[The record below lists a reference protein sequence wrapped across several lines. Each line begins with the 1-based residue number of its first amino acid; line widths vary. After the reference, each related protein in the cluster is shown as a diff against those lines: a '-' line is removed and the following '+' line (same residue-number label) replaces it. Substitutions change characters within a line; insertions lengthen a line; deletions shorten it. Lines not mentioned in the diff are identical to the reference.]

1 METRDT
7 QATGGNAGNVHENGP
22 EQVRVTL
29 EGVPDGAEIRLPSGV
44 SGTVVDLGGG
54 RWQVT
59 TGRRQARRGWSS

>member
-1 METRDT
+1 MR
-7 QATGGNAGNVHENGP
+7 TGRSRCASP
-22 EQVRVTL
+22 L

-59 TGRRQARRGWSS
+59 TDGGKLDAVGAGDQRRQRRHGDQR